1 MSSPVS
7 SPDTT
12 GATPPEPTEKVTSL
26 RSVEAQEITESRSS
40 IPSGEAIFRR
50 KLHLYLTFVL
60 IAATAV
66 FTAMAAYLIFQT
78 ARSGQPDAQ
87 RLAFG
92 LIGTILGILWSQ
104 FTKLL
109 DTATK
114 R

>member
-1 MSSPVS
+1 MNS
-7 SPDTT
+7 T
-12 GATPPEPTEKVTSL
+12 GGAPPAEPTEKVATL
-26 RSVEAQEITESRSS
+26 AQVEVSESRSS

-50 KLHLYLTFVL
+50 KLHLYLTLVL

-92 LIGTILGILWSQ
+92 LIGTLLGILWSQ